1 MTVQRKQ
8 KTEASDYSCEGMVET
23 KSNKRVHSAA
33 ALKTAEKNGADL
45 LDLILHKDNLNA
57 AWKKVKDN
65 KGAAGIDG
73 MGVDEM
79 LPYLRQHKGEF
90 LRSIQEGHYKPKPV
104 RRVEIPK
111 PDGGLRLLGVP
122 TVIDRM
128 LQQAVVQVLE
138 PIFERTFSDSSYGFR
153 PNRSAHQAIKRAKD
167 YYDEGYT
174 QVVDIDLEKYFDTV
188 NHDLLLDMLHEQIS
202 DKRVLRLIR
211 AFLKSGVMVNGLV
224 SESIKGT
231 PQGGIISPL
240 LANVVLNELDHWIES
255 QWQCNP
261 VTENYAYRE
270 NAAGC
275 PIQSHAYRA
284 MRNTR
289 LKEMYIV
296 RYADDFRILCRT
308 REQADRTLIAVT
320 QWLKERL
327 RLDVSPEKTR
337 VVDVRRSY
345 SEFLGFKIRL
355 RKKGK
360 KYVVQSHMCD
370 KAYKK
375 VKASLTKQV
384 GNIKFPRKGRGEAGE
399 VRLFNSM
406 VMGIQNYYQL
416 ATDISIDCGDIG
428 RTVNTVLKNRLK
440 SGKTHRLKKE
450 GRDLTKMEIQ
460 RYGKSEQLRYIAQSK
475 EPIYPISYVQC
486 KNPMSQ
492 RRKVCAYTAAGR
504 SEIHDDLRINTF
516 LLLQLMRAPTYSRS
530 TEYADNRIS
539 LFSAQWGK
547 CAVTGKKF
555 QCISEIHCHHKK
567 PKGIGGRD
575 KYENLVLVLAPVHE
589 LIHAIDEDTIRSY
602 LTALKL
608 DTSQLTKLNKLRTLA
623 KRKPI
628 DLEKPNLTNN
638 SHNGMT
644 KETKKSV

>member
-231 PQGGIISPL
+231 PQGGNLSPL
-240 LANVVLNELDHWIES
+240 LSNIYL
-255 QWQCNP
+255 
-261 VTENYAYRE
+261 
-270 NAAGC
+270 
-275 PIQSHAYRA
+275 
-284 MRNTR
+284 TR
-289 LKEMYIV
+289 FDRMLEERGHRFV
-296 RYADDFRILCRT
+296 RYADDCNIYVKSKRASQRVMDSCKQYLEGKLKLKVNKSKSRT
-308 REQADRTLIAVT
+308 ASP
-320 QWLKERL
+320 L
-327 RLDVSPEKTR
+327 RSK
-337 VVDVRRSY
+337 
-345 SEFLGFKIRL
+345 FLGFSLYKMRSKTGIRPHETSLRRFKARL
-355 RKKGK
+355 RELTSRRQARSIEMILLRLRRFTVGWLSYYSISDMKSKIKELNEWLRRRIRQIFWKQWKKVSAKFKNLKKLGVPKGK
-360 KYVVQSHMCD
+360 AWEWSNSRLGYWRISGSWILQTSLKNKYLESIGYD
-370 KAYKK
+370 
-375 VKASLTKQV
+375 
-384 GNIKFPRKGRGEAGE
+384 
-399 VRLFNSM
+399 
-406 VMGIQNYYQL
+406 
-416 ATDISIDCGDIG
+416 DIS
-428 RTVNTVLKNRLK
+428 K
-440 SGKTHRLKKE
+440 
-450 GRDLTKMEIQ
+450 
-460 RYGKSEQLRYIAQSK
+460 RYEALH
-475 EPIYPISYVQC
+475 
-486 KNPMSQ
+486 
-492 RRKVCAYTAAGR
+492 CA
-504 SEIHDDLRINTF
+504 
-516 LLLQLMRAPTYSRS
+516 
-530 TEYADNRIS
+530 
-539 LFSAQWGK
+539 
-547 CAVTGKKF
+547 
-555 QCISEIHCHHKK
+555 
-567 PKGIGGRD
+567 
-575 KYENLVLVLAPVHE
+575 
-589 LIHAIDEDTIRSY
+589 
-602 LTALKL
+602 
-608 DTSQLTKLNKLRTLA
+608 
-623 KRKPI
+623 
-628 DLEKPNLTNN
+628 
-638 SHNGMT
+638 
-644 KETKKSV
+644 